1 MLAAE
6 RQAKIVEIIRR
17 QGSAQV
23 EDLAQNLQ
31 VSTMT
36 IRRDLEKLQE
46 DNILE
51 RCHGGA
57 VAKQEVTY
65 ADKSTSHMQDK
76 VRLAARCAP
85 LVSAGDNI
93 YLDAGTTTYEIAK
106 AIQNVP
112 DIMVMTQ

>member
-46 DNILE
+46 DNL
-51 RCHGGA
+51 
-57 VAKQEVTY
+57 
-65 ADKSTSHMQDK
+65 
-76 VRLAARCAP
+76 L
-85 LVSAGDNI
+85 
-93 YLDAGTTTYEIAK
+93 
-106 AIQNVP
+106 
-112 DIMVMTQ
+112 